1 MNIMNP
7 KEKMSELVTLACR
20 SAGADAAE
28 QRTK

>member
-20 SAGADAAE
+20 SGADAAE